1 MPPQVR
7 RTSVLPSGKAL
18 KLAEFTSD
26 DLSQIR
32 GVPAGLAPR
41 GLPRGACPAGL
52 APRGAMPGLPK
63 VPAAEKIDV
72 DENGRITGLF

>member
-7 RTSVLPSGKAL
+7 RTSVLPSGKAV
-18 KLAEFTSD
+18 KSAGFTSD

-32 GVPAGLAPR
+32 GVPAGLAPW
-41 GLPRGACPAGL
+41 
-52 APRGAMPGLPK
+52 GAMPGLPK

>member
-32 GVPAGLAPR
+32 WVPAELAPC
-41 GLPRGACPAGL
+41 GA
-52 APRGAMPGLPK
+52 RPGLPK

>member
-32 GVPAGLAPR
+32 GVPAELAPW
-41 GLPRGACPAGL
+41 
-52 APRGAMPGLPK
+52 GAMPGLPK

>member
-1 MPPQVR
+1 MVMPPQMR

-32 GVPAGLAPR
+32 GVPAGLAPW
-41 GLPRGACPAGL
+41 
-52 APRGAMPGLPK
+52 GAMPGLPK